1 MYKLFSQRKK
11 EVLGEIPDVYEYEV
25 FPESFRNQ
33 FLHII
38 NNLFA
43 KGNKNANLGYGYRE
57 RFDFWEITCELFA
70 REKGLKYIQGRGG
83 YNNTSTA
90 YELYVDKST
99 NEDFLDLLDF
109 TISRIV
115 YHEQS
120 INILGSESIEDAIEE
135 LNYRFQ
141 QHYLGYEIING
152 DLIPKTDEHIHTNII
167 KPALSVLHQKE
178 FQGSENE
185 FIVAWK
191 HYKDRNYKDAILNAG
206 KAFESVMKSI
216 CKHMKYPYND
226 QKDDAKKLIQILR
239 DNEFFPTYLESHMN
253 GIRAT
258 LESGAPTVRN
268 KTSGH
273 GQGELVVEVSEA
285 YASYSLNLV
294 ATNIVFLCKLF
305 QERRKSK

>member
-11 EVLGEIPDVYEYEV
+11 EASGDIPDVYEYEV

-33 FLHII
+33 FLHVV
-38 NNLFA
+38 NNLFE
-43 KGNKNANLGYGYRE
+43 KGNKNKVLMYSYGDS
-57 RFDFWEITCELFA
+57 FDFWEVTCELFA

-83 YNNTSTA
+83 YHNTSSA
-90 YELYVDKST
+90 YEWYVDNST
-99 NEDFLDLLDF
+99 DEDFLDLLDF
-109 TISRIV
+109 TITWIF
-115 YHEQS
+115 YHEVS
-120 INILGSESIEDAIEE
+120 INILGKESVEDAISE

-141 QHYLGYEIING
+141 QHSLGYEIING
-152 DLIPKTDEHIHTNII
+152 ELIPKTDEHIHANIV
-167 KPALSVLHQKE
+167 KPALRILHHKE
-178 FQGSENE
+178 FEGAENE
-185 FIVAWK
+185 FIAAWK
-191 HYKDRNYKDAILNAG
+191 HYKDRNYKDAIVNAG

-226 QKDDAKKLIQILR
+226 QKDEAKKLIQILK

-253 GIRAT
+253 GVRAT

-273 GQGELVVEVSEA
+273 GQGELVVEISEA

-305 QERRKSK
+305 HERRKSK